1 MSATAVPARHRRPP
15 RRRPRSVPRRAQ
27 RGQVITE
34 YVIVAGILAVMLFA
48 TFPGADRSV
57 IELLIKAFRDAWSTY
72 SYTLSYPL

>member
-1 MSATAVPARHRRPP
+1 MRATAMRSRLHRRHR
-15 RRRPRSVPRRAQ
+15 SSSRRAQ
-27 RGQVITE
+27 RGQVIAE

-57 IELLIKAFRDAWSTY
+57 VELLIKAFRDAWSTY

>member
-1 MSATAVPARHRRPP
+1 MHPRHRRPQ
-15 RRRPRSVPRRAQ
+15 RRPSSSRRAQ
-27 RGQVITE
+27 RGQVIAE

-57 IELLIKAFRDAWSTY
+57 VALLIKAFRDAWSTY

>member
-1 MSATAVPARHRRPP
+1 MRP
-15 RRRPRSVPRRAQ
+15 RRPRPSSRRPRPRSSRSQ
-27 RGQVITE
+27 RGQVIAE

-57 IELLIKAFRDAWSTY
+57 IALLIKAFRDAWATY

>member
-1 MSATAVPARHRRPP
+1 MP
-15 RRRPRSVPRRAQ
+15 RLRTPRSPGRPRSHRQ

-57 IELLIKAFRDAWSTY
+57 VGLLLKAFRDAWATY
-72 SYTLSYPL
+72 SYTLSFPL

>member
-1 MSATAVPARHRRPP
+1 MTPRHR
-15 RRRPRSVPRRAQ
+15 Q
-27 RGQVITE
+27 QGQVITE

-57 IELLIKAFRDAWSTY
+57 ISLLIKAFQDAWDTY

>member
-1 MSATAVPARHRRPP
+1 MRTTAMRPRRHR
-15 RRRPRSVPRRAQ
+15 SSSRRAQ
-27 RGQVITE
+27 RGQVIAE

-57 IELLIKAFRDAWSTY
+57 VALLIKAFRDAWSTY

>member
-1 MSATAVPARHRRPP
+1 MRP
-15 RRRPRSVPRRAQ
+15 RRPRPSSRRPRPRSSRGQ
-27 RGQVITE
+27 RGQVIAE

-57 IELLIKAFRDAWSTY
+57 IALLIKAFRDAWATY

>member
-1 MSATAVPARHRRPP
+1 MPCHRSLRFSNRPHH
-15 RRRPRSVPRRAQ
+15 Q

-57 IELLIKAFRDAWSTY
+57 VGLLLKAFRDAWATY
-72 SYTLSYPL
+72 SYTLSFPL

>member
-1 MSATAVPARHRRPP
+1 MRATAMRPRRHRSQRAP
-15 RRRPRSVPRRAQ
+15 SFRRAQ

-57 IELLIKAFRDAWSTY
+57 IALLIKAFRDAWSTY

>member
-1 MSATAVPARHRRPP
+1 MSATAMRPH
-15 RRRPRSVPRRAQ
+15 RPRHPHRPRPSSRHAQ
-27 RGQVITE
+27 RGQIITE

-57 IELLIKAFRDAWSTY
+57 VALLIKAFRDAWSTY

>member
-1 MSATAVPARHRRPP
+1 MRPRHRRLHS
-15 RRRPRSVPRRAQ
+15 RLSSSFASSRRAQ

-57 IELLIKAFRDAWSTY
+57 VALLIKAFRDAWSTY

>member
-1 MSATAVPARHRRPP
+1 MHARRLQTSFRH
-15 RRRPRSVPRRAQ
+15 AQ

-48 TFPGADRSV
+48 TFPGSDRSV
-57 IELLIKAFRDAWSTY
+57 VDLLIKAFRDAWSTY

>member
-1 MSATAVPARHRRPP
+1 MTAPAMRPGRHCRHRLSP
-15 RRRPRSVPRRAQ
+15 RHSQ
-27 RGQVITE
+27 RGQVIAE

-57 IELLIKAFRDAWSTY
+57 IELLIKAFRDAWATY

>member
-1 MSATAVPARHRRPP
+1 MRATAMRPRHRRPA
-15 RRRPRSVPRRAQ
+15 SLFARRAQ

-57 IELLIKAFRDAWSTY
+57 VALLIKAFRDAWSTY

>member
-1 MSATAVPARHRRPP
+1 MPRHRSLRSPHRPCKRP
-15 RRRPRSVPRRAQ
+15 QRPQRRQ

-57 IELLIKAFRDAWSTY
+57 VGLLLKAFRDAWATY
-72 SYTLSYPL
+72 SYTLSFPL